1 MINLLPPHE
10 KRQINA
16 GRVNTLLWRYSLLS
30 LLLFGLLLVVIA
42 GLYLMLTNNKLA
54 AQAQIDD
61 NQQKLAEHREIQAN
75 VNQFRDNLTTAKTI
89 LDKEIHYSKVITRI
103 ARLLP
108 AGVVLSNLQLDANS
122 FGKPISITAQG
133 KSHEDALKL
142 KTSFENSDVF
152 TGVHLESVS
161 TKAGAGAYSA
171 EIIIN
176 ATIKPEVAK
185 Q

>member
-89 LDKEIHYSKVITRI
+89 LDKEIC
-103 ARLLP
+103 
-108 AGVVLSNLQLDANS
+108 Q
-122 FGKPISITAQG
+122 
-133 KSHEDALKL
+133 
-142 KTSFENSDVF
+142 
-152 TGVHLESVS
+152 
-161 TKAGAGAYSA
+161 
-171 EIIIN
+171 
-176 ATIKPEVAK
+176 
-185 Q
+185 